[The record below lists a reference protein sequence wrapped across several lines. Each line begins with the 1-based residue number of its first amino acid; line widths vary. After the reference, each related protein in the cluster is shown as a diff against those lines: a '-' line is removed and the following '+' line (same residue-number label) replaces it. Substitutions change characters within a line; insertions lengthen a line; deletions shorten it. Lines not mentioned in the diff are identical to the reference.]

1 MRKLIITA
9 VMVLMTFAVGG
20 SALAHEGGHG
30 PCTGGAA
37 AALPFF
43 GMEVAPGP
51 EFGRVVSVLATGD
64 ARGTVANIHEVFCDS
79 NSPGE

>member
-9 VMVLMTFAVGG
+9 VMVLMTFVLAG

-30 PCTGGAA
+30 PCTGGAPV
-37 AALPFF
+37 ALPFF

-51 EFGRVVSVLATGD
+51 EFGEAISGLATGD
-64 ARGTVANIHEVFCDS
+64 ARGTVATIHAVFCDS
-79 NSPGE
+79 N

>member
-43 GMEVAPGP
+43 GMAGPGP
-51 EFGRVVSVLATGD
+51 EFGRAVSVLATDG
-64 ARGTVANIHEVFCDS
+64 ARGTVAYIHEVFCDS